1 MESTQQP
8 SVEFTNLI
16 VNSTS
21 ELNKSTESMT
31 SWFTC
36 GLTDFHHC
44 AVFIVCSMIFLAGFL
59 GNIVVI
65 VLLSTKGQFQKTAIF
80 VTIILLALS
89 DVMTQTWLYVLEMFV
104 VSNILDLNSLS
115 TSECSSFI
123 VIGVTQFLL
132 SLYAL
137 AILALVRYH
146 AIVYPLRMSRFK
158 SRKFVV
164 CLHILTTFIFAC
176 LMTIVATVSLQTMT
190 CDEAIRHNK
199 NIACILALAV
209 IATIAL
215 LIILHFLKVRRL
227 RQSLSA
233 RSYNTKSSIRRMNN
247 VIYLVLCTFILC
259 QLPFFVYDA
268 LQMSGAS
275 VSKYFSN
282 TLYSVAIIFNVL
294 NHSVN
299 PYIYFLSYFCFQSR
313 QTRETRRTIRE
324 SKMPIQNISSMWF
337 NILLRWTLSLPIFWQ
352 ICFLNAV
359 RSIMPHEAPEFYK
372 IFILQFFTFYIILW
386 TPQFWI
392 LT

>member
-1 MESTQQP
+1 MESTQRSIETP
-8 SVEFTNLI
+8 NPI

-21 ELNKSTESMT
+21 DLKNSTDTNGSMT
-31 SWFTC
+31 LWFSC
-36 GLTDFHHC
+36 GYTDFHNC
-44 AVFIVCSMIFLAGFL
+44 AVFVVSSVIFLAGFV
-59 GNIVVI
+59 GNCVVI
-65 VLLSTKGQFQKTAIF
+65 VLLSTKEQFQKTATF
-80 VTIILLALS
+80 VSIKLLALS
-89 DVMTQTWLYVLEMFV
+89 DVMTQTVTHTWLYVFEKFV
-104 VSNILDLNSLS
+104 VSNILDLNLLS
-115 TSECSSFI
+115 TFECSSFI

-233 RSYNTKSSIRRMNN
+233 RSYNTRSSIRRMNH

-282 TLYSVAIIFNVL
+282 ILYSVAIICNVL

-324 SKMPIQNISSMWF
+324 PKMSIQNISSM
-337 NILLRWTLSLPIFWQ
+337 
-352 ICFLNAV
+352 
-359 RSIMPHEAPEFYK
+359 
-372 IFILQFFTFYIILW
+372 
-386 TPQFWI
+386 
-392 LT
+392 